1 MKREEISTDVEMP
14 SMQGRRLDAGEKA
27 EQLIR
32 QGQSQPALLAAP
44 PGAPAKAGKSK
55 PPAQPKITA
64 RVFPE
69 QYRWVKEEIK
79 GYSARNPK
87 RPRLTVDLL
96 MRVAIDHLKETGN
109 FDAIVAKH
117 LS

>member
-1 MKREEISTDVEMP
+1 
-14 SMQGRRLDAGEKA
+14 
-27 EQLIR
+27 
-32 QGQSQPALLAAP
+32 
-44 PGAPAKAGKSK
+44 
-55 PPAQPKITA
+55 
-64 RVFPE
+64 VFPE

>member
-1 MKREEISTDVEMP
+1 MKRGEISTDVEMP

-27 EQLIR
+27 EQLIK
-32 QGQSQPALLAAP
+32 QGQTQAAP
-44 PGAPAKAGKSK
+44 PGAPSKPGKAK

-96 MRVAIDHLKETGN
+96 MRVAIDHLKEANN

>member
-14 SMQGRRLDAGEKA
+14 SMQGRRLDAGGKA
-27 EQLIR
+27 EQLIK
-32 QGQSQPALLAAP
+32 QGQAQAAP

-96 MRVAIDHLKETGN
+96 MRVAIDHLKDAEN
-109 FDAIVAKH
+109 FDAVVTKY
-117 LS
+117 LN

>member
-1 MKREEISTDVEMP
+1 MKREEIITDVEMP

-32 QGQSQPALLAAP
+32 EGQAQVAQTA
-44 PGAPAKAGKSK
+44 APAKSGRSK

-96 MRVAIDHLKETGN
+96 MRVAIDHLKEANN

>member
-32 QGQSQPALLAAP
+32 QGQAQATPL
-44 PGAPAKAGKSK
+44 GGPAKAGKSK

-79 GYSARNPK
+79 RYSARNPK

-96 MRVAIDHLKETGN
+96 MRVAIDHLKDENN